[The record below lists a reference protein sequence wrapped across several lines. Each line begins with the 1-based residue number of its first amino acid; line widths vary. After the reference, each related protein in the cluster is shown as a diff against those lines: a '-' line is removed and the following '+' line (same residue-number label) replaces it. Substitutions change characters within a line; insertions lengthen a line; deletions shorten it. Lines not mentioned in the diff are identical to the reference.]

1 MHETYT
7 LHSILNNFF
16 LSPASQIQVT
26 LLISSLFLNI
36 RTVSSQK
43 SIYLNNISFPDNTQ
57 DVFIPAYL
65 CRDFKIH
72 NSNLSIPPI
81 FPICQTFVSHFL
93 AYRVGNTESIN
104 WTPVVPS
111 SLHFFFFLTHL
122 GLPHRSAVFSLAIG
136 QLSVFLRDV
145 QICYFSP
152 HSSLLLLPRD
162 DHLYSLFQK
171 CEATGH
177 ESHQQFLTPPPTSS
191 YLWIFKCCFPSSL

>member
-111 SLHFFFFLTHL
+111 SLHFFFFFNSL
-122 GLPHRSAVFSLAIG
+122 GPSTQIS
-136 QLSVFLRDV
+136 SVFPCNWTALRFPQRCSDLLL
-145 QICYFSP
+145 FSTLLS
-152 HSSLLLLPRD
+152 SSLTQR
-162 DHLYSLFQK
+162 
-171 CEATGH
+171 
-177 ESHQQFLTPPPTSS
+177 
-191 YLWIFKCCFPSSL
+191 